1 MRWGWPLL
9 ISALVVV
16 GVLLAWADSD
26 AFRAVFPHPFP
37 QVRPR
42 GQFRPAEFDLP
53 FAGGPVPRFIFAG
66 FGPVGGIYTFWWF
79 LAAGAGMVLLV
90 LGVLVAMPARVRRA
104 AERVQPATL
113 SLFFAAGVATVL
125 LVFAVSEL
133 MRATFVLLSLAAI
146 LWAMALLGVLFGAGG
161 LALALG
167 RWLRT
172 RLGAIHPLIAA
183 SVAALALFDVALVPV
198 AGWIVVAAVAVM
210 ALGVAV
216 VTRLGSPGGWSLEEL
231 EW

>member
-1 MRWGWPLL
+1 VPVTRL
-9 ISALVVV
+9 IFTGL
-16 GVLLAWADSD
+16 
-26 AFRAVFPHPFP
+26 
-37 QVRPR
+37 
-42 GQFRPAEFDLP
+42 
-53 FAGGPVPRFIFAG
+53 
-66 FGPVGGIYTFWWF
+66 GPVGGVYTFWWF
-79 LAAGAGMVLLV
+79 LSAGAGTVLLV
-90 LGVLVAMPARVRRA
+90 LGALVAMPARVRRA
-104 AERVQPATL
+104 AERVHPTTL

-133 MRATFVLLSLAAI
+133 MRATFILLSLVPF
-146 LWAMALLGVLFGAGG
+146 LWAISLLGAVFGAGG

-172 RLGAIHPLIAA
+172 RVGDVHPLIAA
-183 SVAALALFDVALVPV
+183 LVAAVALYDVALVPV
-198 AGWIVVAAVAVM
+198 AGWIVLAVVAIV